1 MTGGGRD
8 GFDGELADF
17 RGRVR
22 ELEAVRGLPPDRQL
36 RALDAALIE
45 LRYAADVLWP
55 RHEEPA
61 RRTRAD
67 AGAGRQEEQ
76 LLRALFQRLPLPV
89 ALLEGDGAIRRLN
102 QGAARLLGVGA
113 GYATGRSLTTFL
125 QPADRPALRTQAA
138 AVARGDGD
146 RSVMAG
152 LLAPPGAAAGERWQL
167 TLVALRPPG
176 ETRNAV
182 MAVFQAPGHDAV
194 HRPAAPDDAPGGVPG
209 DARHALSAATR
220 ETVLLDTLDEV
231 TAALLAAGPGRPDGV
246 LRAVTGALGATL
258 ADWAIADLVDDTGTL
273 RRRAVAAPAGREGDG
288 TAAAVRAQDPA
299 QCPVVVEAAAGGVVT
314 VRVRAEDAGCFGRDA
329 AGEAL
334 ITRAAVAS
342 LVCLPV
348 RCPAGV
354 PGPPVAAVLTVF
366 RTGTA
371 EPGEPGEPGPFSM
384 AEAGVLE
391 RVARHTGLALGR
403 ALGPLRPRP

>member
-8 GFDGELADF
+8 AFGEELADF
-17 RGRVR
+17 RDRVR
-22 ELEAVRGLPPDRQL
+22 ELEAVRGLPPDRRL

-55 RHEEPA
+55 RHDEPA

-102 QGAARLLGVGA
+102 HGAARLLGVGA
-113 GYATGRSLTTFL
+113 GYATGRSLATFL

-146 RSVMAG
+146 RSVVAG
-152 LLAPPGAAAGERWQL
+152 LLAPPPGAAGERWQL

-182 MAVFQAPGHDAV
+182 MAVFQAPGHDPV
-194 HRPAAPDDAPGGVPG
+194 HRPAAPDDAEGG

-231 TAALLAAGPGRPDGV
+231 TAALLAAGPGQPDRV
-246 LRAVTGALGATL
+246 LRAVTGALRTTV
-258 ADWAIADLVDDTGTL
+258 ADWAIADLVDGAGVL
-273 RRRAVAAPAGREGDG
+273 RRRAVAAPATREDDG

-299 QCPVVVEAAAGGVVT
+299 ECPVVVEAAAGGVVT
-314 VRVRAEDAGCFGRDA
+314 VRVRAEDAGCFGRDG
-329 AGEAL
+329 AGRAL

-348 RCPAGV
+348 RCPAGL

-366 RTGTA
+366 RTGA
-371 EPGEPGEPGPFSM
+371 AQPGEPGPFSM

-403 ALGPLRPRP
+403 ALGPLRPPS